1 VSQETS
7 NRTFDEL
14 ARGLAS
20 GSISRG
26 RALRLMGAALVGG
39 TLASVGIGGIAA
51 ADPPGCKRHGKHCKR
66 DNQCCSGNCSSGGTC
81 VGGGLGCL
89 PNGDSCGSNGE
100 CCSGNCSN
108 GFCCA
113 SGRVGLSN
121 GTCAIPCRSPAACTA
136 CGNPLGAVCFGTVD
150 EGVFVCGGAIVGA
163 CGPEGSCPT
172 GQFCSFA
179 LRDCVVAC

>member
-1 VSQETS
+1 VSQQTT

-26 RALRLMGAALVGG
+26 KALKLMGAALLGG
-39 TLASVGIGGIAA
+39 TLASLGIGEAA
-51 ADPPGCKRHGKHCKR
+51 ADPPGCKRIGKHCKR
-66 DNQCCSGNCSSGGTC
+66 DNQCCSGNCSRHGTC

-121 GTCAIPCRSPAACTA
+121 GTCALPCGSPAACTA

-150 EGVFVCGGAIVGA
+150 DGSFCGGASVGA
-163 CGPEGSCPT
+163 CGPDGSCPT
-172 GQFCSFA
+172 GQFCSFDA
-179 LRDCVVAC
+179 CVVAC

>member
-26 RALRLMGAALVGG
+26 KALRLMGAALLGG
-39 TLASVGIGGIAA
+39 TLASVVGIGEAA
-51 ADPPGCKRHGKHCKR
+51 GDPPGCKRHGKHCKR
-66 DNQCCSGNCSSGGTC
+66 DNQCCSGNCSSSGTC

-89 PNGDSCGSNGE
+89 PNGDSCGGNGE

-121 GTCAIPCRSPAACTA
+121 GTCAIPCGSPAACPD
-136 CGNPLGAVCFGTVD
+136 CGNPLHAVCFGTVD
-150 EGVFVCGGAIVGA
+150 EGSFCGGRVVGECA
-163 CGPEGSCPT
+163 PDGSCPT
-172 GQFCSFA
+172 GQFCNF
-179 LRDCVVAC
+179 DECVVACP